1 MIKSQY
7 ISRFLVNQIYSMKK
21 QMGGIERVDH

>member
-7 ISRFLVNQIYSMKK
+7 ISRFLINKIYSMKK

>member
-7 ISRFLVNQIYSMKK
+7 ISRFIVNWIYNLKK
-21 QMGGIERVDH
+21 QMCGIERVDH

>member
-7 ISRFLVNQIYSMKK
+7 ITRFYQLDLRMKK
-21 QMGGIERVDH
+21 QMGGIELVDH

>member
-7 ISRFLVNQIYSMKK
+7 ISRFIVNKIYSMKK
-21 QMGGIERVDH
+21 QMCGVESVDH